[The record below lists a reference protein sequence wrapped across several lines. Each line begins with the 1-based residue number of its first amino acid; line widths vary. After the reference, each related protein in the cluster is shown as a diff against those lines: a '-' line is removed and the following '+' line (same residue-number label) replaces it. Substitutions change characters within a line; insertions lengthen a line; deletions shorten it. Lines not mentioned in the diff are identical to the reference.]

1 MKFLTYLLFFLVS
14 ISTDLS
20 ARESIS
26 IVGSS
31 TVYPFSTTVAE
42 EFGRRNDS
50 FKSPIVEST
59 GSGGGLKLFCSGMG
73 PNSPDITNASR
84 RIKQKEISLCESN
97 GVKNII
103 EIKIGFDG
111 IVFANSKK
119 GLNLELTTNDIFLA
133 LADEVPCGLQD
144 EVTCKNTSK
153 LWSDVNSELPN
164 LPIVVYGPP
173 PTSGT
178 RDAFVEIAM
187 TSGCNQIKWIKD
199 LKKTNKNEWK
209 KICRTIRE
217 DGPYIEAGENDNLI
231 IQKLNSNPDSFGIFG
246 FSFLDQNND
255 QVKGAKINGVNPTFD
270 AIADGEYKISR
281 SLFFYVKKDHI
292 GIIPGIQE
300 FLLHFV
306 SEDTIGEDGYLID
319 KGLIPLPEDELM
331 KYQNDAKSLI
341 NMSY

>member
-1 MKFLTYLLFFLVS
+1 MRTAFIFTILLASLS
-14 ISTDLS
+14 ANLS
-20 ARESIS
+20 ARENIS

-42 EFGRRNDS
+42 EFSRRNS
-50 FKSPIVEST
+50 TYKAPIVEAT

-84 RIKQKEISLCESN
+84 RIKEKEISLCKSN

-103 EIKIGFDG
+103 EVKIGFDG
-111 IVFANSKK
+111 IVFANAKK
-119 GLNLELTTNDIFLA
+119 GIDLELTTKDIYLA
-133 LADEVPCGLQD
+133 LAKEVPCGIQD
-144 EVTCKNTSK
+144 EVMCKNTAE
-153 LWSDVNSELPN
+153 LWSDVNPDLPK
-164 LPIVVYGPP
+164 LPITVYGPP

-187 TSGCNQIKWIKD
+187 SSGCNSIKWIKN
-199 LKKTNKNEWK
+199 LKKTDKNQWK

-217 DGPYIEAGENDNLI
+217 DGPYVEAGENDNLI
-231 IQKLNSNPDSFGIFG
+231 IQKLNANPDSFGIFG

-255 QVKGAKINGVNPTFD
+255 QVKGAAINGVSPTFE
-270 AIADGEYKISR
+270 AIAEGDYKISR
-281 SLFFYVKKDHI
+281 SLYFYVKKDHI
-292 GIIPGIQE
+292 GVIPGIKE

-306 SEDTIGEDGYLID
+306 SNDTIGEDGYLID
-319 KGLIPLPEDELM
+319 KGLIPLPEDELV
-331 KYQNDAKSLI
+331 KYQNDAKSLT